1 MAQTLRM
8 RQIGLGIATFVV
20 AIIFILWSPRRRE
33 YQPYSPSISTPVPAS
48 SGRSFGPDYHGQS
61 SPADINRVTNST
73 LGFSKIFVIGLPER
87 TDKRDAMTLTSSL
100 TGFNLEFIDGVKGEA
115 VPDKAIPFGKNR
127 DNLPNTYLGSWRSHM
142 NAVRRQVLSPQFN
155 GLPKNDAGQWRI
167 PPIVEEDLESALIM
181 EDDMD
186 WDVRL
191 QSQLETVAKG
201 TRALSGSGST
211 PNSPYGDGWDLLWL
225 GHCGEIFPEQL
236 PENEGEPLYSK
247 FFINNDKTVPPLDK
261 ITGLVDFKSHPEF
274 TRWVHV
280 TGAPI
285 CSFAYALTRRGAQ
298 KVLFDLSVDRLDANF
313 DNALGTFCRNG
324 GSRKGD
330 PTGLHAKCL
339 TVTPPVFF
347 HHRPKGL
354 IGSESDI
361 VDHGDESQNIREKG
375 TSENIMWSARNN
387 IRNMLMNTKMESQF

>member
-1 MAQTLRM
+1 M
-8 RQIGLGIATFVV
+8 
-20 AIIFILWSPRRRE
+20 
-33 YQPYSPSISTPVPAS
+33 
-48 SGRSFGPDYHGQS
+48 
-61 SPADINRVTNST
+61 NRVTNST

-100 TGFNLEFIDGVKGEA
+100 TGFNLEWIDGVKGEA

-142 NAVRRQVLSPQFN
+142 NAIRRQVL
-155 GLPKNDAGQWRI
+155 LRR
-167 PPIVEEDLESALIM
+167 IVEEDLESALIM

-191 QSQLETVAKG
+191 RSQLETVAKG
-201 TRALSGSGST
+201 TRALLSSGSQ
-211 PNSPYGDGWDLLWL
+211 PNSPYGDSWDLLWL

-236 PENEGEPLYSK
+236 PENKEEPLYPK
-247 FFINNDKTVPPLDK
+247 FAIKDDQTVPPLDK
-261 ITGLVDFKSHPEF
+261 ITGLVDFKSYPEF

-313 DNALGTFCRNG
+313 DNALGTFCR
-324 GSRKGD
+324 
-330 PTGLHAKCL
+330 
-339 TVTPPVFF
+339 
-347 HHRPKGL
+347 L

-361 VDHGDESQNIREKG
+361 VDHGDESQKIREKG
-375 TSENIMWSARNN
+375 TSENIMCSARNN

>member
-8 RQIGLGIATFVV
+8 RQIALGLATFAV
-20 AIIFILWSPRRRE
+20 ALMFILWTPGFGESHPHSP
-33 YQPYSPSISTPVPAS
+33 PISTTPAAS
-48 SGRSFGPDYHGQS
+48 SSSRAFGPDYHGRS
-61 SPADINRVTNST
+61 SPANINRVTNST
-73 LGFSKIFVIGLPER
+73 LGFSKVFVIGLPER
-87 TDKRDAMTLTSSL
+87 TDKRDAMSLTSSL

-127 DNLPNTYLGSWRSHM
+127 DNLPNTYLGSWRSHI
-142 NAVRRQVLSPQFN
+142 NAVRR
-155 GLPKNDAGQWRI
+155 
-167 PPIVEEDLESALIM
+167 IVEEDLESALIM

-201 TRALSGSGST
+201 TRALLGSGSK
-211 PNSPYGDGWDLLWL
+211 PISPYGDGWDLLWL

-236 PENEGEPLYSK
+236 DENKGEPLYSK
-247 FFINNDKTVPPLDK
+247 FVIKNDQTVPPLDK
-261 ITGLVDFKSHPEF
+261 ITGLVDFKAYPEF

-285 CSFAYALTRRGAQ
+285 CSFAYALSKRGAQ

-324 GSRKGD
+324 G
-330 PTGLHAKCL
+330 T
-339 TVTPPVFF
+339 
-347 HHRPKGL
+347 

-361 VDHGDESQNIREKG
+361 NDHGDDNNKIREKG
-375 TSENIMWSARNN
+375 TTENIMWSARNN
-387 IRNMLMNTKMESQF
+387 IKNMLMNTKMESQF

>member
-1 MAQTLRM
+1 MPFSTRLR
-8 RQIGLGIATFVV
+8 R
-20 AIIFILWSPRRRE
+20 
-33 YQPYSPSISTPVPAS
+33 
-48 SGRSFGPDYHGQS
+48 H
-61 SPADINRVTNST
+61 
-73 LGFSKIFVIGLPER
+73 
-87 TDKRDAMTLTSSL
+87 SSL
-100 TGFNLEFIDGVKGEA
+100 TW
-115 VPDKAIPFGKNR
+115 PSR
-127 DNLPNTYLGSWRSHM
+127 
-142 NAVRRQVLSPQFN
+142 
-155 GLPKNDAGQWRI
+155 
-167 PPIVEEDLESALIM
+167 
-181 EDDMD
+181 
-186 WDVRL
+186 DVRL
-191 QSQLETVAKG
+191 QSQLEIVAKG
-201 TRALSGSGST
+201 TRALLGSGSK

-236 PENEGEPLYSK
+236 DENKEELLYPK
-247 FFINNDKTVPPLDK
+247 FVIKNDKTVPPFDK

-330 PTGLHAKCL
+330 PTGLNAKCL

-347 HHRPKGL
+347 HYRPKGL

-375 TSENIMWSARNN
+375 RSENIMWSARNN
-387 IRNMLMNTKMESQF
+387 IRNMLMNTEMESQF

>member
-1 MAQTLRM
+1 M
-8 RQIGLGIATFVV
+8 
-20 AIIFILWSPRRRE
+20 
-33 YQPYSPSISTPVPAS
+33 
-48 SGRSFGPDYHGQS
+48 
-61 SPADINRVTNST
+61 
-73 LGFSKIFVIGLPER
+73 
-87 TDKRDAMTLTSSL
+87 
-100 TGFNLEFIDGVKGEA
+100 
-115 VPDKAIPFGKNR
+115 
-127 DNLPNTYLGSWRSHM
+127 
-142 NAVRRQVLSPQFN
+142 
-155 GLPKNDAGQWRI
+155 
-167 PPIVEEDLESALIM
+167 
-181 EDDMD
+181 
-186 WDVRL
+186 RL

-201 TRALSGSGST
+201 TRTLLGSGSK
-211 PNSPYGDGWDLLWL
+211 PDSPYGDGWDLLWL

-236 PENEGEPLYSK
+236 DENKGEPLYPK
-247 FFINNDKTVPPLDK
+247 FVIKDDKTVPPLDK
-261 ITGLVDFKSHPEF
+261 ITGLVDFKSYPEF

-330 PTGLHAKCL
+330 PTGLNAKCL

-354 IGSESDI
+354 IGAESDI
-361 VDHGDESQNIREKG
+361 VDHGDESQKIREKG

>member
-1 MAQTLRM
+1 AYPLHSPPSPTSAPVVP
-8 RQIGLGIATFVV
+8 GL
-20 AIIFILWSPRRRE
+20 L
-33 YQPYSPSISTPVPAS
+33 Y
-48 SGRSFGPDYHGQS
+48 GPEYHGQS

-100 TGFNLEFIDGVKGEA
+100 TGFNLEWIDGVKGEA

-142 NAVRRQVLSPQFN
+142 NAIRRQVLLRRWPCTDMC
-155 GLPKNDAGQWRI
+155 GR
-167 PPIVEEDLESALIM
+167 IVEEDLESALIM

-191 QSQLETVAKG
+191 RSQLETVAKG
-201 TRALSGSGST
+201 TRALLSSGSQ
-211 PNSPYGDGWDLLWL
+211 PNSPYGDSWDLLWL

-236 PENEGEPLYSK
+236 PENKEEPLYPK
-247 FFINNDKTVPPLDK
+247 FAIKDDQTVPPLDK
-261 ITGLVDFKSHPEF
+261 ITGLVDFKSYPEF

-298 KVLFDLSVDRLDANF
+298 KVLFDLSKR
-313 DNALGTFCRNG
+313 
-324 GSRKGD
+324 GSYGVTRKVPDGY
-330 PTGLHAKCL
+330 T
-339 TVTPPVFF
+339 PVFF

-361 VDHGDESQNIREKG
+361 VDHGDESQKIREKG

-387 IRNMLMNTKMESQF
+387 IRNMLMNTKME